1 MCSMGGNITNRT
13 TETFSVFEGETKLEN
28 DKLIETLSDLEE
40 VSNLETGLTINWR
53 ALCLMVV
60 ICVALCVLID

>member
-13 TETFSVFEGETKLEN
+13 TETFSVFEGATKLEN

-40 VSNLETGLTINWR
+40 V
-53 ALCLMVV
+53 
-60 ICVALCVLID
+60 